1 MKEWHKVLLTPD
13 SCVKDALTVLDAVA
27 ARIALVVDEEGRLL
41 GTVTDGDIRRG
52 LLVGRN
58 LDAPVVEIMNR
69 EPKTASPEQPR
80 SDTLRIMNQVGI
92 LHLPIIDSHRRLVGL
107 HVLSELI
114 ENVRYDNCVV
124 LMAGGEGRRLHPV
137 TRDTPKP
144 LLQVGGRPILETIL
158 NAFMEHGFHRFYIS
172 VNYLGEQIRSYF
184 GDGRQWGAEIV
195 YLQEAEKRGTAGC
208 LSLLPET
215 PDKPI
220 FVMNGD
226 LLTKVNFKSLL
237 DYHNDNAS
245 VATMCV
251 REYSMEVPF
260 GVVDIDGSR
269 IVGLEEKPVSS
280 FFINAGIYMLDP
292 VCLQMIP
299 PSGVFDMTTLFAR
312 LIAANERVH
321 SFPIHEYW
329 MDIGR
334 FADLER
340 AHSDFGIHF
349 QD

>member
-1 MKEWHKVLLTPD
+1 MKEWHKVLLGPT
-13 SCVKDALTVLDAVA
+13 SCVKDALAVLDAVA
-27 ARIALVVDEEGRLL
+27 ARIVLVADAEGRLL

-52 LLVGRN
+52 LLVGRS
-58 LDAPVVEIMNR
+58 LDAPVVAVMNVT
-69 EPKTASPEQPR
+69 PKTASPEHAR
-80 SDTLRIMNQVGI
+80 SEALRVMNQMGI
-92 LHLPIIDSHRRLVGL
+92 LHLPIVDSHQRLVGL
-107 HVLSELI
+107 HVLSELLDNI
-114 ENVRYDNCVV
+114 KYDNWVV

-144 LLQVGGRPILETIL
+144 LLPVGGRPILETIL
-158 NAFMEHGFHRFYIS
+158 SAFMEHGFHKFFIS
-172 VNYLGEQIRSYF
+172 VNYLGEQIRDYF
-184 GDGRQWGAEIV
+184 GDGRKWGAEIA
-195 YLQEAEKRGTAGC
+195 YLQEGEKRGTAGC
-208 LSLLPET
+208 LSLLPEI

-237 DYHNDNAS
+237 DYHNDNS
-245 VATMCV
+245 SLATMCV

-260 GVVDIDGSR
+260 GVVEIEDSR

-292 VCLQMIP
+292 ECLKMVPQ
-299 PSGVFDMTTLFAR
+299 SGSFDMTALFAR
-312 LIAANERVH
+312 LIEAKERVN

-334 FADLER
+334 LADLER

-349 QD
+349 QS